1 MRRFQV
7 GERASLTRTI
17 TEDDV
22 IAFARLTGDTNPLHL
37 DEAYARTT
45 RFGRRIAHGL
55 LTAGLISALLGT
67 ELPGPGAIYLE
78 QRLRFTRP
86 VYLGD
91 TVTATVEVLSFRE
104 EKGVLTLR
112 TDCFNQEGE
121 PVLTGEA
128 VLLVRSEAV

>member
-1 MRRFQV
+1 MRAFQV
-7 GERASLTRTI
+7 GESASLTRTI

-22 IAFARLTGDTNPLHL
+22 VAFARLTGDTNPLHL

-78 QRLRFTRP
+78 QSLRFLEP
-86 VYLGD
+86 VYPGD
-91 TVTATVEVLSFRE
+91 TITATVEVTAYRE
-104 EKGVLTLR
+104 DKGLVTLR
-112 TDCFNQEGE
+112 TECFNQQGE
-121 PVLTGEA
+121 QVLTGEA
-128 VLLVRSEAV
+128 VLLVG